1 MTLTTA
7 QTIVALIGLILIGTA
22 IGRFLRKDKSGSQG
36 EVRKPAYALEKI
48 MQQVFI
54 LSLLIYPGIFIT
66 DWFFTRNKDILN
78 DTIVGVLIGAPI
90 GWYGA
95 TLAYYTTETEKHE

>member
-1 MTLTTA
+1 MTLTPAQIITA
-7 QTIVALIGLILIGTA
+7 FIGLILIGTA

-36 EVRKPAYALEKI
+36 GVPKPAQALEKI

-54 LSLLIYPGIFIT
+54 LSLLIYISIFIT
-66 DWFFTRNKDILN
+66 DWFFTRDKDILN

-95 TLAYYTTETEKHE
+95 TLAYYTTETEKHK